1 MLKINRIIVHEL
13 EKEATKTSA
22 KINLFDSL
30 VDDKDYRIL
39 HLIDEL
45 NRKYGENNQKY
56 GVFNEDDPSDF
67 HDEFK
72 KYHAQDSDKS
82 FISFT
87 KESSKNLKER
97 IESISAA
104 KGGVLI
110 FVDYKINGRF
120 FAVFLVRNTEGISFR
135 INSDQFDIDDVLHID
150 VENLAMAC
158 RINLNLF
165 EKNERRYLSFINNK
179 SDSVSKFFLQW
190 ISSKDLE
197 TNKQDTESL
206 YHLLK
211 VIPLPIDN
219 KTGLPEDR
227 SIFLNRAHS
236 IIINTFERKV
246 NLDSLSKALFDD
258 ENILSNKCEENNIRI
273 NSVFTANRTVLKKFV
288 HVKVKADRIEL
299 GFPLELYKN
308 HVRIDENDPNQII
321 INSENLAAKVRQS
334 IEENE

>member
-1 MLKINRIIVHEL
+1 MLVINRIIVHEL

-22 KINLFDSL
+22 KLNLFDSL
-30 VDDKDYRIL
+30 VDEKDTRIL
-39 HLIDEL
+39 HLVDEL
-45 NRKYGENNQKY
+45 NNRYRENNQKY
-56 GVFNEDDPSDF
+56 GVFNDEDPSDF
-67 HDEFK
+67 HNEFK
-72 KYHAQDSDKS
+72 TYYERDSNKS

-87 KESSKNLKER
+87 KESSRSLKDR
-97 IESISAA
+97 IENIAAA
-104 KGGVLI
+104 KGGFLV
-110 FVDYKINGRF
+110 FVDYKIHDRF

-135 INSDQFDIDDVLHID
+135 ISSNQFDIDDVQHID

-165 EKNERRYLSFINNK
+165 ENDELRYLSFINNK

-197 TNKQDTESL
+197 TNKQDTENL
-206 YHLLK
+206 YQLLK
-211 VIPLPIDN
+211 LVPLPIDQ
-219 KTGLPEDR
+219 KTGESEDR
-227 SIFLNRAHS
+227 STFLNRAHS

-246 NLDSLSKALFDD
+246 NLVSLSKALFDD
-258 ENILSNKCEENNIRI
+258 ENILSNQCEKNNTRI
-273 NSVFTANRTVLKKFV
+273 NSVFTANRSVLRKFV

-308 HVRIDENDPNQII
+308 YVRIDENDPNQII
-321 INSENLAAKVRQS
+321 INSEKLAAKIKQS